1 MKSESIKYK
10 WLFFWYLMV
19 CLSGLYEVQLHFN
32 KRNLFQEYQ
41 TIVSET
47 QKIEME
53 WRELQLDYSAL
64 TSGQKIGLTAKDKVS
79 MKLPD
84 SRKINLLSK
93 RVNMSGSKW
102 T

>member
-1 MKSESIKYK
+1 MKSENIKYK
-10 WLFFWYLMV
+10 WLFFWYVMV

-47 QKIEME
+47 QRIEME
-53 WRELQLDYSAL
+53 WRELRLDYSAL
-64 TSGQKIGLTAKDKVS
+64 TSGKKIGLTAKDKAS
-79 MKLPD
+79 MILPD

-93 RVNMSGSKW
+93 DEAN
-102 T
+102 

>member
-1 MKSESIKYK
+1 
-10 WLFFWYLMV
+10 MV

-41 TIVSET
+41 TIVSEKQT
-47 QKIEME
+47 IEMD

-93 RVNMSGSKW
+93 DEEN
-102 T
+102 

>member
-1 MKSESIKYK
+1 MKSENIKYK

-41 TIVSET
+41 TIVSEKQT
-47 QKIEME
+47 IEMD

-64 TSGQKIGLTAKDKVS
+64 TSGQKIGLTAKDEAN

-93 RVNMSGSKW
+93 DEEN
-102 T
+102 

>member
-1 MKSESIKYK
+1 MKPKYIHYR
-10 WLFFWYLMV
+10 WLFFWYVMV
-19 CLSGLYEVQLHFN
+19 CLSGFYEVQLHFN

-47 QKIEME
+47 QRIEME

-64 TSGQKIGLTAKDKVS
+64 TSGQKIGLTAKDKAS

-93 RVNMSGSKW
+93 DEEN
-102 T
+102 

>member
-1 MKSESIKYK
+1 MKADNIKYK
-10 WLFFWYLMV
+10 WLFFWYVMV

-41 TIVSET
+41 TIVSKT
-47 QKIEME
+47 QRIEME

-93 RVNMSGSKW
+93 DEAN
-102 T
+102 

>member
-1 MKSESIKYK
+1 MKSKYIDYR
-10 WLFFWYLMV
+10 WLFFWYVMV
-19 CLSGLYEVQLHFN
+19 CLSGFYEVQLHFN

-64 TSGQKIGLTAKDKVS
+64 TSGQKIGLTAKDKAS

-84 SRKINLLSK
+84 SRKIKLLTK
-93 RVNMSGSKW
+93 DERN
-102 T
+102 

>member
-1 MKSESIKYK
+1 MKAENIKYK
-10 WLFFWYLMV
+10 WLFFWYVMV

-41 TIVSET
+41 AIVSQT
-47 QKIEME
+47 QRLEIE

-64 TSGQKIGLTAKDKVS
+64 TSGQKIGFTAKEEIS

-84 SRKINLLSK
+84 SRKINLLK
-93 RVNMSGSKW
+93 KDETN
-102 T
+102 

>member
-1 MKSESIKYK
+1 MKVKNIDYK
-10 WLFFWYLMV
+10 WLLFWYLMV
-19 CLSGLYEVQLHFN
+19 CFSGLYEVQLHFN

-47 QKIEME
+47 QRIEME

-64 TSGQKIGLTAKDKVS
+64 TSGQKIGLTAKHKAS

-93 RVNMSGSKW
+93 DEEN
-102 T
+102 